1 MKIACSPLL
10 YNKSVP
16 LDTCPEMKKQTREIL
31 RIILTVHKIK
41 QGLRIL
47 SERNKKKIVMPQGPN
62 NVNHISL
69 QQVKLQPPFGEKKKL
84 YNYFWHVFS
93 TDDVN
98 LKI

>member
-41 QGLRIL
+41 QGLGIL
-47 SERNKKKIVMPQGPN
+47 SEINKKNAMPQGPN

-69 QQVKLQPPFGEKKKL
+69 QQVLLQPPFGKKNKL

-93 TDDVN
+93 TDDAN